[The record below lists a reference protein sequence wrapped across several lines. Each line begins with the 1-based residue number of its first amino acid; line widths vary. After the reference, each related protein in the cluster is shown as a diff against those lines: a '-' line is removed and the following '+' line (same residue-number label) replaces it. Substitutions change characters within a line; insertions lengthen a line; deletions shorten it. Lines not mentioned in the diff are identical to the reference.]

1 MTYRPLTSEPS
12 LPTFAGDWLDQ
23 EARWGMSM
31 TGRTLVALAGAALV
45 LVFANWFDNT
55 FMRDAVRYVGRT
67 FDYSGLGVTF
77 MLGAML
83 VAGSVLFIGAL
94 AWRAASVV
102 VGLTFGVVGGFFV
115 ALPQLFF
122 NFATQVNDV
131 PPVLPEPLSSA
142 LQNIY
147 FTTSDGPMHAVGTIG
162 AAMLIAGIAAL
173 ARWWRGRSV
182 ASSRAEVVVPTAD
195 PMLP

>member
-1 MTYRPLTSEPS
+1 MKYRPLTSEPS

-23 EARWGMSM
+23 EARGGMSM
-31 TGRTLVALAGAALV
+31 TGRALVALAGAALV

-94 AWRAASVV
+94 AWRAASLV
-102 VGLTFGVVGGFFV
+102 VGLTFGVGGGFFV

-122 NFATQVNDV
+122 NFAAPLNDV
-131 PPVLPEPLSSA
+131 PPVFPASPSRAAQTIS
-142 LQNIY
+142 
-147 FTTSDGPMHAVGTIG
+147 FPTSDGPMH
-162 AAMLIAGIAAL
+162 
-173 ARWWRGRSV
+173 
-182 ASSRAEVVVPTAD
+182 
-195 PMLP
+195 